1 MRSHDTAFRDTIQ
14 PMEILN
20 LKEVALIEAAQR
32 AAEALANGEIILYPT
47 DTVYGLGVD
56 ATDKDAIAA
65 LRDLKGRD
73 ERKPILIMLPSVDS
87 IEEYAEMNGTAWT
100 LAERFLPGPLTLVLP
115 AKKTIS
121 YDLTFNRTIGIRIP
135 NDPFCLALATVF
147 GKPIT
152 STSANRSEQEVL
164 STVPDIIEQFGYLA
178 DSISL
183 SIDAGER
190 TGGVP
195 STIVSCT
202 EGGYSV
208 LREGAI
214 TRREI
219 ERVLTNT

>member
-20 LKEVALIEAAQR
+20 LKEAAFNEAAER

-56 ATDKDAIAA
+56 ATDKDAVAA

-73 ERKPILIMLPSVDS
+73 EKNPLLIMLPSIDS
-87 IEEYAEMNGTAWT
+87 IEEYAEMNETAWK

-115 AKKTIS
+115 AKKTVS
-121 YDLTFNRTIGIRIP
+121 YDLTFNRTIGIRVP
-135 NDPFCLALATVF
+135 NDSFCLALAKEF

-152 STSANRSEQEVL
+152 STSANRSGSEACG
-164 STVPDIIEQFGYLA
+164 TVPEIREQFGYYAESIALA
-178 DSISL
+178 
-183 SIDAGER
+183 IDAGER
-190 TGGVP
+190 RGGKP

-202 EGGYSV
+202 EGGHSL

-214 TRREI
+214 TQGEI
-219 ERVLTNT
+219 ERALAGT